1 MPCLCDQQ
9 GGKQF
14 KEDKAKKRKDKTMG
28 TKKGKN

>member
-14 KEDKAKKRKDKTMG
+14 KEGKERKRKDKTMG